1 MAAGLTT
8 HVLDVANG
16 TPAAGMRID
25 FSVRDGDRY
34 RLVRTVVT
42 DADGRAPEALLGPAD
57 VAAGEYEL
65 VFHVAD
71 DYRQR
76 GSAAADP
83 PFLDTVPV
91 RFGLAHVHEHYHVPL
106 LVTPWSYTTYRGS

>member
-8 HVLDVANG
+8 HVLDVAHG
-16 TPAAGMRID
+16 MPAVGMRID
-25 FSVRDGDRY
+25 FSVREGERY

-42 DADGRAPEALLGPAD
+42 DGDGRAPEPLLGTEDA
-57 VAAGEYEL
+57 AAGEYEL
-65 VFHVAD
+65 VFHVG
-71 DYRQR
+71 DYYALR
-76 GSAAADP
+76 GGPMTDP

-91 RFGLAHVHEHYHVPL
+91 RFGIAHVHEHYHVPL